1 MLIKRQTEL
10 IIEIY
15 LMIGLYLI
23 VAILLTLFQM
33 KRHIYNLI
41 RKTDGGHFYIWKMYT
56 EERSLSS
63 RWS

>member
-41 RKTDGGHFYIWKMYT
+41 RKTDGGHFYI
-56 EERSLSS
+56 
-63 RWS
+63 